1 MLKNSDR
8 KVSIKACIC
17 TNVWNTMSGFLPVIH
32 LHLSFITV
40 QRWNNVY
47 EWESIFRTTHH

>member
-8 KVSIKACIC
+8 KVSIKG
-17 TNVWNTMSGFLPVIH
+17 NTVSGFLPVLH
-32 LHLSFITV
+32 LYLSFITV